1 MIVAIGVD
9 LAEVDRIRDALER
22 AETGARFRDRVF
34 TAGEQAYCERRRRKY
49 ESYAA
54 RFAAKEA
61 MMKALGRGWSRE
73 VGWTEIE
80 VVREHG
86 GRPMIRVH
94 GKTAAYAAKLGIR
107 RISLALTHTAESA
120 LAQVVAED

>member
-1 MIVAIGVD
+1 MILGIGVD

-22 AETGARFRDRVF
+22 PATGGRFRSRVF

-61 MMKALGRGWSRE
+61 VMKALGRGWSRE
-73 VGWTEIE
+73 VAWIEIE
-80 VVREHG
+80 VVRQRG
-86 GRPMIRVH
+86 GRPTIQLH
-94 GKTAAYAAKLGIR
+94 GKAYKSVWPESRATAKLQWPMTGWKN
-107 RISLALTHTAESA
+107 
-120 LAQVVAED
+120 